1 MRQRLLVSRKH
12 RAAFFPLCPPSVLFG
27 KLIRTLLRTE
37 PVTTSVALEGRVCL
51 HEYVYLDVYV
61 GGYGCTYELI
71 PPVLFLIFS
80 TGNYLSTRNV
90 QESHDAHLL
99 HAWLHF

>member
-1 MRQRLLVSRKH
+1 MNPAENRTCNYLSGIGREGVS
-12 RAAFFPLCPPSVLFG
+12 AC
-27 KLIRTLLRTE
+27 
-37 PVTTSVALEGRVCL
+37 VC
-51 HEYVYLDVYV
+51 VDLDVYV

-71 PPVLFLIFS
+71 PPVLFLIFF